1 MNEQFDKE
9 KFYLNSDKWINTFP
23 SKSKKNLNKKYF
35 FAVSFLVIGL
45 TLVSVI
51 KNKTRIL
58 QKEILNLQSSIY
70 NLKVDLNKATLDHE
84 FITSPDNITLLAK
97 QNLSTDFVHYK
108 KSQIKYL
115 NEKSK
120 KISVTDGGIIIN
132 KNKKKLSKKVKIEVA
147 KQIETKKNEL
157 KKLKEIYSK
166 PEELPKEVR
175 EKITKKIETAKIDLK
190 NLYTDPINSIDIEK
204 VQRWGV
210 IQVVKVFFGM
220 PIVPGK

>member
-120 KISVTDGGIIIN
+120 KISVTDGGIIIY

-166 PEELPKEVR
+166 PEE
-175 EKITKKIETAKIDLK
+175 
-190 NLYTDPINSIDIEK
+190 
-204 VQRWGV
+204 
-210 IQVVKVFFGM
+210 
-220 PIVPGK
+220 